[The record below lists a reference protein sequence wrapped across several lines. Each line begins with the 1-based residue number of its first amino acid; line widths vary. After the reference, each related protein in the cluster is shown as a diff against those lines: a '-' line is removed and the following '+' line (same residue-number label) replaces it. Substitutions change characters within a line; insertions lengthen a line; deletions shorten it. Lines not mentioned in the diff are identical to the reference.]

1 MVRKVKDL
9 ISSVFCRG
17 LVVGGMLFLLAGC
30 GGDEEESG
38 TAAVSRPSAVAPT
51 ASITSGRVARSAA
64 APKASNSAARQAT
77 LSWMAPSSR
86 ADGTGLSR
94 QHLASYEIRYGTNAD
109 DLNRLA
115 VFDRAAGLI
124 DMSYTIENLSDGT
137 WYFTIQARDDNGLL
151 SSPSE
156 VVSKTIPS

>member
-30 GGDEEESG
+30 GGGDDEESG

-64 APKASNSAARQAT
+64 APKASNSAARQAR
-77 LSWMAPSSR
+77 LSWRAPVTR
-86 ADGTGLSR
+86 VNGDALS
-94 QHLASYEIRYGTNAD
+94 
-109 DLNRLA
+109 
-115 VFDRAAGLI
+115 
-124 DMSYTIENLSDGT
+124 
-137 WYFTIQARDDNGLL
+137 
-151 SSPSE
+151 
-156 VVSKTIPS
+156 